1 VPKEIVMEINFT
13 GKRAL
18 VTGAGKGIGRS
29 TAKMLAKGGAEVIAL
44 SRTQADLDSLKA
56 EEPAIQTVCVD
67 LFDIEATLK
76 KIESLGD
83 IHLLVNNAGIAIL
96 GPFEEAKPD
105 DFDKIFAV
113 NVKAPMFIAQ
123 VVAKKMIAGHFA
135 GAIVNVSS
143 QASKKALKD
152 HTLYCSTKAS
162 LDMLTKS
169 MALELGPHNI
179 RVNAVNPTV
188 TMTDM
193 GKLGWSD
200 PGKAKPMLDQIP
212 LGRFA
217 EVEEVV
223 HAIVYLLSD
232 KASMISGTILP
243 VDGGF
248 LAR

>member
-1 VPKEIVMEINFT
+1 MDIKFG

-29 TAKMLAKGGAEVIAL
+29 TAKMLVKCGAEVIAL
-44 SRTQADLDSLKA
+44 SRTQEDLDSLKK
-56 EEPAIQTVCVD
+56 EEPAIQTVCID
-67 LFDIEATLK
+67 LCDIEATLK
-76 KIESLGD
+76 TVESIGD

-96 GPFEEAKPD
+96 GPFEEAKPE
-105 DFDKIFAV
+105 DFDKIFSV
-113 NVKAPMFIAQ
+113 NVKAPLFIAQ
-123 VVAKKMIAGHFA
+123 VVAKKMIASGFG

-143 QASKKALKD
+143 QASKKALKN
-152 HTLYCSTKAS
+152 HILYCSTKAAV
-162 LDMLTKS
+162 DMLTKS
-169 MALELGPHNI
+169 LALELGPHQI

-188 TMTDM
+188 VLTDM
-193 GKLGWSD
+193 GRLGWSD
-200 PGKAKPMLDQIP
+200 PAKAKPMLDQIP

-232 KASMISGTILP
+232 KASMINGTILP

-248 LAR
+248 LAQ